1 MSKALRI
8 LPETNCYRCVS
19 SCFPEETD
27 MEEAGKGKVSLHAD
41 FSVNNHLPS
50 SINSSGSPSRPTLI
64 RPQLSKRRYIQWFSF
79 LATLLW
85 KSHFQEKI
93 YLIIALSALSAMLQ
107 CMYSGLWNLVL
118 TDDKGG
124 VFWTYSVRLS
134 LLLPTWLLCYCAHLS
149 TSGLYSRSQPRSIS
163 KG

>member
-1 MSKALRI
+1 MCKALRI
-8 LPETNCYRCVS
+8 LPETNCYRCMS
-19 SCFPEETD
+19 YCFPEETD
-27 MEEAGKGKVSLHAD
+27 MEEAGKGKVSLYAD

-50 SINSSGSPSRPTLI
+50 SINSSGSHSRPTLI
-64 RPQLSKRRYIQWFSF
+64 WPQLSKRRHVQWFSF

-85 KSHFQEKI
+85 KSHFREKI
-93 YLIIALSALSAMLQ
+93 YPIIALSEMLQ
-107 CMYSGLWNLVL
+107 RMCSGLWNLVL

-134 LLLPTWLLCYCAHLS
+134 LLLPTWLLCCCAHLS
-149 TSGLYSRSQPRSIS
+149 TSGLCSRSQPRSIS